1 MIPGCVLVIP
11 GCVLVSPG
19 RVLVIP
25 GCVLVIPGRVLVI
38 PGRVLVSP
46 GRVLVTPGCVLAILL
61 PHLFFW
67 NSVTFGGGEGG
78 RGGGGKEESRI
89 LRLWDLKC
97 VGRVKMLLI
106 RWRSVNCFMHCSCLK
121 CKYSCASLAVRFP
134 YKVLMVQCSHKY
146 ALFG

>member
-1 MIPGCVLVIP
+1 MLSDPWLCSSDPWLCSSEP
-11 GCVLVSPG
+11 WPCSSDPWPCSSDPWPCSSEPWPCSSDPWLCSSNPASP
-19 RVLVIP
+19 
-25 GCVLVIPGRVLVI
+25 
-38 PGRVLVSP
+38 S
-46 GRVLVTPGCVLAILL
+46 
-61 PHLFFW
+61 FFLEFSNLW
-67 NSVTFGGGEGG
+67 WRGG
-78 RGGGGKEESRI
+78 RKGGGGKEESRI